1 MIVFLGLSHLSLC
14 YAASLLKL
22 KKKVVIL
29 DSENEV
35 NNFKLGFTKV
45 FEPGLDK
52 IFKKNNKLFKITSD
66 NKILKYA
73 KIIFLAKDV
82 KTDNDNNIIL
92 TESVKL
98 LKLTD
103 KISKDK
109 ILVIMNQVPVGFTR
123 NIKWKNDKIYHFVET
138 LVFGNAV
145 KRATNP
151 ERVII
156 GKHRHDTK
164 LDQVL
169 KNLLSL
175 YQCPIIEMTYEES
188 ELTKGYIN
196 TYLASQLA
204 TTNFLSEICSKY
216 SARWS
221 VIFSA
226 IGLDKRVGNYGYYKP
241 GLGISG
247 GNIERD
253 LKTLSK
259 LGRTFKIKNTL
270 PDFLLESS
278 NYYKNF
284 ILRLVK
290 KKKMKKI
297 AIFGLTYKDK
307 TLSVKNAPQLKIINS
322 LKNKVMIHDF
332 KFERLVNQNTIN
344 DLKIKFDNIE
354 SCLIQCET
362 IIIFHNLKVYKDIKF
377 SKYSNIKNIIDPYGY
392 INFSDINNKKY
403 FRINN

>member
-1 MIVFLGLSHLSLC
+1 MIAFLGLSHLSLC

-29 DSENEV
+29 DSEKEI
-35 NNFKLGFTKV
+35 NNYKLGFTKV

-52 IFKKNNKLFKITSD
+52 ILTKKNKLFEITSD

-92 TESVKL
+92 SESIKL

-103 KISKDK
+103 KISKNK

-138 LVFGNAV
+138 LVFGNAI

-151 ERVII
+151 ERIII

-164 LDQVL
+164 LDKVL
-169 KNLLSL
+169 KNLFSL
-175 YQCPIIEMTYEES
+175 YKCPIIEMTYEES

-226 IGLDKRVGNYGYYKP
+226 IGLDKRVGNSGYYKP

-253 LKTLSK
+253 LKTLGK
-259 LGRTFKIKNTL
+259 LRKKFKINNTL

-278 NYYKNF
+278 NYYKSF
-284 ILRLVK
+284 ILRLIK
-290 KKKMKKI
+290 KNKMKKI
-297 AIFGLTYKDK
+297 AILGLTYKDK
-307 TLSVKNAPQLKIINS
+307 TLSIKNAPQLNILKN
-322 LKNKVMIHDF
+322 LKNKIMIHDF
-332 KFERLVNQNTIN
+332 KFEKLVNQTNIN
-344 DLKIKFDNIE
+344 NLKIKFDNIE
-354 SCLIQCET
+354 SCLSLCET
-362 IIIFHNLKVYKDIKF
+362 VIIFHNLRIYKDIKF
-377 SKYSNIKNIIDPYGY
+377 SNYSNIKNIIDPYGY
-392 INFSDINNKKY
+392 LNSSNINGKKY
-403 FRINN
+403 FRIND

>member
-1 MIVFLGLSHLSLC
+1 MIAFLGLSHLSLC

-29 DSENEV
+29 DSEKEI
-35 NNFKLGFTKV
+35 NNYKLGFTKV

-52 IFKKNNKLFKITSD
+52 ILTKKNKLFEITSD

-92 TESVKL
+92 SESIKL

-138 LVFGNAV
+138 LVFGNAI
-145 KRATNP
+145 KRAINP
-151 ERVII
+151 ERIII

-164 LDQVL
+164 LDKVL

-175 YQCPIIEMTYEES
+175 YKCPIIEMTYEES

-226 IGLDKRVGNYGYYKP
+226 IGLDKRVGNSGYYKP

-253 LKTLSK
+253 LKTLGK
-259 LGRTFKIKNTL
+259 LRKKFKINNTL

-278 NYYKNF
+278 NYYKSF
-284 ILRLVK
+284 ILRLIK
-290 KKKMKKI
+290 KNKMKKI
-297 AIFGLTYKDK
+297 AILGLTYKDK
-307 TLSVKNAPQLKIINS
+307 TLSIKNAPQLNILKN
-322 LKNKVMIHDF
+322 LKNKIMIHDF
-332 KFERLVNQNTIN
+332 KFEKLVNQTNIN
-344 DLKIKFDNIE
+344 NLKIKFDNIE
-354 SCLIQCET
+354 SCLSFCET
-362 IIIFHNLKVYKDIKF
+362 VIIFHNLRIYKDIKF
-377 SKYSNIKNIIDPYGY
+377 SNYSNIKNIIDPYGY
-392 INFSDINNKKY
+392 LSSSNINGKKY
-403 FRINN
+403 FRIND

>member
-1 MIVFLGLSHLSLC
+1 MLC
-14 YAASLLKL
+14 RIFIKI

-29 DSENEV
+29 DSEKEV
-35 NNFKLGFTKV
+35 NNYKLGFTKV

-52 IFKKNNKLFKITSD
+52 IFKKKNKLFKITSD
-66 NKILKYA
+66 NKDLKYA

-92 TESVKL
+92 AESVKL

-151 ERVII
+151 ERIII

-164 LDQVL
+164 LDRVL

-175 YQCPIIEMTYEES
+175 YECPIIEMTYEES

-259 LGRTFKIKNTL
+259 LGRKFKIKKTL

-322 LKNKVMIHDF
+322 LKNKIMIHDF

-354 SCLIQCET
+354 SCLSKCET
-362 IIIFHNLKVYKDIKF
+362 IIVFHNLRVYKDIKF

-392 INFSDINNKKY
+392 INSSDINNKKY